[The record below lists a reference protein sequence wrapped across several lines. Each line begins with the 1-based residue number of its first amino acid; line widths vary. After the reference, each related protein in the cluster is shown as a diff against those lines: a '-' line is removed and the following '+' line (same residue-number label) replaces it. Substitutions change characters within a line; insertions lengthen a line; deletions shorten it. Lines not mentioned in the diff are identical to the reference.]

1 MLLCRGRDVTCLLLL
16 VVVSLLSCVHVVT
29 ARPAPA
35 TLHQHN
41 HGSLDSAALDKIMSP
56 RSGVGDDGAVG
67 RYSFFPDKPRWS
79 RPSPMVLTYA
89 LSPAATVDYLPTR
102 GVRAVFRRAFAR
114 WAQTIPVSL
123 VETMNYDAA
132 DIKVGFYAGDHG
144 DGDSFDG
151 QLHTL
156 GHATGPEDGHLHL
169 DAAERW
175 ALDLRTDKSLLA
187 FDLESVAMHEIGHI
201 LGLDHSSSQSAVMYP
216 YIDQRERK
224 VHLTIDDVHGVQA
237 LYGANP
243 HFNFTSY
250 DKLDPNTNENLPW
263 ILLIWILLAGIIVL
277 VAAVISILWYRRKRI
292 NS

>member
-1 MLLCRGRDVTCLLLL
+1 MLQR
-16 VVVSLLSCVHVVT
+16 
-29 ARPAPA
+29 
-35 TLHQHN
+35 HN
-41 HGSLDSAALDKIMSP
+41 HGSLDSATLDKNKSR
-56 RSGVGDDGAVG
+56 RSGVGDVVDGTVG
-67 RYSFFPDKPRWS
+67 RFSFFPDKPRWS

-89 LSPAATVDYLPTR
+89 LSPTATVDYLPTR

-151 QLHTL
+151 QLHIL
-156 GHATGPEDGHLHL
+156 GHSTEPEDGHLHL

-187 FDLESVAMHEIGHI
+187 FDLESVATHEIGHI
-201 LGLDHSSSQSAVMYP
+201 LGLDHSSSESAVMYP

-237 LYGANP
+237 LYGTNP

-250 DKLDPNTNENLPW
+250 DKLDPNSHEKYVPW
-263 ILLIWILLAGIIVL
+263 ILLVWILIAGTIIL
-277 VAAVISILWYRRKRI
+277 VATLIGILLWYRHRRI